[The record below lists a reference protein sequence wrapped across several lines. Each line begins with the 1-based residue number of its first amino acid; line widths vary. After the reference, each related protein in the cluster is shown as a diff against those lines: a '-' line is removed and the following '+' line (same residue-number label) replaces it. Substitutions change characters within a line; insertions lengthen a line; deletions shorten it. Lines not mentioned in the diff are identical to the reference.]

1 MPVPVSVSPSTVIN
15 AVDIVWPYG
24 SASRLGAGDALDATG
39 LRGGVAVALLSAAV
53 GAGVNT
59 YAIDARGQ
67 LYAHFDSDGAG
78 AVVSRSLD
86 YFRIYAPL
94 YSTGLPAGYRN
105 PDWCRVW
112 RVQVGL
118 RCAAVGAAVWSFFG
132 LLPEAAAAPG
142 LPSGTAP
149 FFGLRGNGAGS
160 WEFVSRN
167 AAGAAVQESVALG
180 ILQTAFVIW
189 DFVVVSATATAAAY
203 FNLYANGA
211 LILTRSWAAGT
222 LLPTYASVANSS
234 HFLVGVG
241 ATDAGVA
248 CALQLGMM
256 RCTAGR
262 FMPDG
267 SEV

>member
-1 MPVPVSVSPSTVIN
+1 
-15 AVDIVWPYG
+15 
-24 SASRLGAGDALDATG
+24 
-39 LRGGVAVALLSAAV
+39 VALFSAAV

-59 YAIDARGQ
+59 FAIDARGQ
-67 LYAHFDSDGAG
+67 LYSHFDSNGAG
-78 AVVSRSLD
+78 AIVSRSLD

-94 YSTGLPAGYRN
+94 YFTGLPATYRN

-112 RVQVGL
+112 RVQVAL

-142 LPSGTAP
+142 VPSGTAP

-167 AAGAAVQESVALG
+167 TTGAAVQESVALG
-180 ILQTAFVIW
+180 ILQTAYVVW
-189 DFVVVSATATAAAY
+189 DFLLMAATATAPAY

-211 LILTRSWAAGT
+211 LVLTRSWAAGT
-222 LLPTYASVANSS
+222 LLPDYASVANAS

-241 ATDAGVA
+241 ATDAAVA
-248 CALQLGMM
+248 CALQVGAIH
-256 RCTAGR
+256 CTAGR